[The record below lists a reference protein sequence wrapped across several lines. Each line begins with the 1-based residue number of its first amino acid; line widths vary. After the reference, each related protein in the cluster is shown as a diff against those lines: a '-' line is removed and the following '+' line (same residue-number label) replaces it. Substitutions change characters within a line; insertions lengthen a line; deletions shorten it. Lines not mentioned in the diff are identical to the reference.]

1 MVGRSIGLIILVSMN
16 LEMLIEDS
24 PVGVKLGALVALK
37 PGLGHLVSVL
47 GVGVVVKMFQIFILK
62 KNWPA
67 FFSKLSLIDALS
79 Q

>member
-1 MVGRSIGLIILVSMN
+1 MIILVSMN

-37 PGLGHLVSVL
+37 PGLGHLVGVL

-62 KNWPA
+62 KN
-67 FFSKLSLIDALS
+67 
-79 Q
+79 